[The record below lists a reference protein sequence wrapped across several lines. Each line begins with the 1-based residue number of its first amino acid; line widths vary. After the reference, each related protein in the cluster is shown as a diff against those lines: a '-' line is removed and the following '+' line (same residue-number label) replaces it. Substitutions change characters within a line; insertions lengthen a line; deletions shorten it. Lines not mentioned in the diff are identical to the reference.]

1 MLLVAIV
8 VGAVAGYL
16 LGRMRANAAPGAESG
31 RVEELRA
38 QLAEERKNSAGLRE
52 QRMAAESA
60 RSASAARAEE
70 IAKKLEEEKAL
81 LGEAQQ
87 RLSDAFSALAT
98 KALSQNNQSFLT
110 LAEQKFGQLKES
122 AAADLDA
129 RRAAVEQLVNPIA
142 EALNVYQ
149 RETQDLEKRR
159 VSEMSSLGT
168 QLAAMA
174 EAQAGLQQ
182 ETAKL
187 VNALRSPQVRG
198 RWGEIAL
205 RRTAELAGM
214 SAHCDFTEQQ
224 TVTTDNGRIRPD
236 MIVRLPAEREVVVD
250 SKVPLDGFLKSLEAK
265 TDADRFA
272 ALDLHAA
279 QLRQHVAAL
288 ASKQYWDQF
297 ERAPEFVVLFI
308 PNDSFLAAAAER
320 EPALIED
327 ALAKR
332 VVIATPTTFIA
343 LLRAIAYG
351 WRQEQIAESAQQISE
366 LGKKLYERIA
376 TFLEHLDD
384 VGGGLKKAVDA
395 YNRSVASLHSRLLPL
410 AEKFEGLGV
419 SVQKELPQL
428 EELTEAPRHAAQK
441 TLPGVEE
448 KALAASEGE

>member
-198 RWGEIAL
+198 RWGEI
-205 RRTAELAGM
+205 
-214 SAHCDFTEQQ
+214 
-224 TVTTDNGRIRPD
+224 
-236 MIVRLPAEREVVVD
+236 
-250 SKVPLDGFLKSLEAK
+250 
-265 TDADRFA
+265 
-272 ALDLHAA
+272 
-279 QLRQHVAAL
+279 
-288 ASKQYWDQF
+288 
-297 ERAPEFVVLFI
+297 
-308 PNDSFLAAAAER
+308 
-320 EPALIED
+320 
-327 ALAKR
+327 
-332 VVIATPTTFIA
+332 
-343 LLRAIAYG
+343 
-351 WRQEQIAESAQQISE
+351 
-366 LGKKLYERIA
+366 
-376 TFLEHLDD
+376 
-384 VGGGLKKAVDA
+384 
-395 YNRSVASLHSRLLPL
+395 
-410 AEKFEGLGV
+410 
-419 SVQKELPQL
+419 
-428 EELTEAPRHAAQK
+428 
-441 TLPGVEE
+441 
-448 KALAASEGE
+448 